1 MPNRGPLYAAALLH
15 DIARTEPDHAA
26 VGAAW
31 LRTLG
36 YPEEAGLIARHHDP
50 ESDSL
55 DDAALLYLADK
66 FIQGD
71 HEVTI
76 DGRFAASRQR
86 CMTVEAI
93 QAHERRYQA
102 AKRIEEMLNRS

>member
-1 MPNRGPLYAAALLH
+1 MPPSAPPGC
-15 DIARTEPDHAA
+15 ARWAR
-26 VGAAW
+26 

-76 DGRFAASRQR
+76 DERFAASRRR
-86 CMTVEAI
+86 CLTDEAL
-93 QAHERRYQA
+93 QAHAHRYET